1 MAEILLCTLN
11 ARYIHASFG
20 LRYLLANLEEMT
32 EKTTLLEFEI
42 SQDPKDVAEEILR
55 HSPRIVGLGVYIWNT
70 AKTYEVISVLRRVKP
85 EIIIVIGGPEVS
97 YEIEGQ
103 PITALVDF
111 VVSGEG
117 EIVFRELCRSLL
129 SGVRPDGKIIHA
141 KLPDLDQVALP
152 YELYSEDDLANRV
165 VYVEVSRGC
174 PFTCEFCLSSLDLPV
189 RQFDLERVLAALDS
203 LYVKGL
209 RTFKFVD
216 RTFNLNLRT
225 ATKIL
230 QFFLDRME
238 PGLFVHF
245 EMVPDRFP
253 KQLREVVAQFP
264 PGSLQF
270 EVGIQSFNPQVGE
283 LISRRQD
290 FVKIGENL
298 SFLRRETG
306 VYVHADLI
314 AGLPGE
320 DIESFGR
327 GFDTL
332 VALDP
337 HEIQVG
343 ILKRLRGTP
352 IVRHDLEWGMRY
364 SEEPPYEVLQTKLMD
379 FSTLQK
385 MRRFAKFWD
394 LVANSG
400 NFRNTRVEIW
410 REAES
415 PFHSF
420 MELSEWL
427 YSRLQRRSGV
437 SLKSLTALLY
447 EFLVSEK
454 GRSAEE
460 IGPLMAREYCQ
471 GGRTDLP
478 LPLRPY
484 VSEVEAVRVAHPVKL
499 KRQQRTANG

>member
-20 LRYLLANLEEMT
+20 LRYLLANLEEMK
-32 EKTTLLEFEI
+32 EQAALLEFEI

-55 HSPRIVGLGVYIWNT
+55 HSPKIVGLGVYIWNT

-85 EIIIVIGGPEVS
+85 EILIVIGGPEVS
-97 YEIEGQ
+97 YEIDGQ

-111 VVSGEG
+111 VVCGEG
-117 EIVFRELCRSLL
+117 EVVFRELCRSLL
-129 SGVRPDGKIIHA
+129 GGVRPEKKIIHA

-152 YELYSEDDLANRV
+152 YDLYSQDDLANRV

-189 RQFDLERVLAALDS
+189 LQFDLDRVLGALDS
-203 LYVKGL
+203 LYAKGL

-230 QFFLDRME
+230 QFFLDRMV

-270 EVGIQSFNPQVGE
+270 EVGIQSFNPKVGE

-290 FVKIGENL
+290 FLKIAENL

-343 ILKRLRGTP
+343 ILKR
-352 IVRHDLEWGMRY
+352 
-364 SEEPPYEVLQTKLMD
+364 
-379 FSTLQK
+379 
-385 MRRFAKFWD
+385 
-394 LVANSG
+394 
-400 NFRNTRVEIW
+400 
-410 REAES
+410 
-415 PFHSF
+415 
-420 MELSEWL
+420 
-427 YSRLQRRSGV
+427 
-437 SLKSLTALLY
+437 
-447 EFLVSEK
+447 
-454 GRSAEE
+454 
-460 IGPLMAREYCQ
+460 
-471 GGRTDLP
+471 
-478 LPLRPY
+478 
-484 VSEVEAVRVAHPVKL
+484 
-499 KRQQRTANG
+499 